1 MAPDKTAPVA
11 VAVISD
17 NLSEASW
24 GWGCVATV
32 DSNGRTMFVADAHR
46 GDDQHFVVHAVK
58 KLMAVLELE
67 FVISGSLLLAA
78 MVQWNRTSHY

>member
-11 VAVISD
+11 VDVISD

-24 GWGCVATV
+24 SWGCVATV
-32 DSNGRTMFVADAHR
+32 DSNGRTMFVVDAHR
-46 GDDQHFVVHAVK
+46 GDDQHFVVRAVK
-58 KLMAVLELE
+58 KLMAFLELE